1 MYVITHR
8 HDGGIRAARRTTTV
22 VWAAGDRPSRD
33 FLRRSPESGDGPGN
47 RCSRPFRCLCT
58 RQKKKNGFRIIKKRT
73 QYVIIIVRI
82 DRTRARNAIYAHGGD
97 DNNNRRDDN
106 NNLYESV

>member
-1 MYVITHR
+1 MVESVRQGERQLLSGRQVIGR
-8 HDGGIRAARRTTTV
+8 RGISSGVPRNPEMVQEIDVLVLFVACV
-22 VWAAGDRPSRD
+22 RD
-33 FLRRSPESGDGPGN
+33 KR
-47 RCSRPFRCLCT
+47 
-58 RQKKKNGFRIIKKRT
+58 KKNGFRIIKKRT